1 MSRHKLSWLIVAAA
15 AVLLIGSTGCSFV
28 SSLSSSVQPAP
39 ASSQFGVLDE
49 AWQILQQDYV
59 DPSKLD
65 ATKLSHGAVK
75 GMMDALH
82 DPYSAYMEP
91 SVYQTQLDSLQGKL
105 HGIGA
110 SVAVK
115 DGKLTVVAPMPGSP
129 AEKAGIKPDDQI
141 LKINDQTVDGLSLA
155 EAVLKIQG
163 APGTSV
169 NLSVLHSG
177 DKEPVS
183 MTIVR
188 AEITVKSVS
197 LKMVKDNYAL
207 IRISTFSDTTGQE
220 MVDVLRS
227 MPPDAAGIVLDL
239 RNNPGGSLSAVV
251 AVASQFLK
259 EGVVVNVVDNQG
271 RRSDQKVRPGGL
283 ATQIPMIVLA
293 NQNSAS
299 GSEVLSGALQ
309 DYGRAKLAG
318 TKTYGKGSVNQF
330 RKLSDG
336 SAIYLTIA
344 RWLTPYGRPIE
355 GTGLTP
361 DFPSDLQGDD
371 LVNWGIDYLK
381 TGVPGP
387 ASAKATLGMWR

>member
-1 MSRHKLSWLIVAAA
+1 MSRNKVFWLIVAAA
-15 AVLLIGSTGCSFV
+15 ALLLIGSTACSFV
-28 SSLSSSVQPAP
+28 SDITNSVQQAP
-39 ASSQFGVLDE
+39 TSSAFGVVDE

-65 ATKLSHGAVK
+65 SAKLSHGAVK
-75 GMMDALH
+75 GMMEALH
-82 DPYSAYMEP
+82 DPYSAYLEP
-91 SVYQTQLDSLQGKL
+91 NVYQTQVDSLQGKL

-110 SVAVK
+110 SVSVR
-115 DGKLTVVAPMPGSP
+115 DGKLIVVAPMPGSP

-141 LKINDQTVDGLSLA
+141 LKINSESVDGLNLA

-163 APGTSV
+163 PPGTSV
-169 NLSVLHSG
+169 ELSVLHAG

-188 AEITVKSVS
+188 AEINVKSVS
-197 LKMVKDNYAL
+197 LKMVRDNYAL
-207 IRISTFSDTTGQE
+207 IKISSFTDTTGSE
-220 MVDVLRS
+220 LLEALRS
-227 MPPDAAGIVLDL
+227 MPTDAAGIVLDL

-259 EGVVVNVVDNQG
+259 DGVVVNVVDNQG
-271 RRSDQKVRPGGL
+271 RKSDQKVKLGGI
-283 ATQIPMIVLA
+283 AIEVPMIVLA

-344 RWLTPYGRPIE
+344 RWLTPLGRPIE
-355 GTGLTP
+355 GIGLTP
-361 DFPSDLQGDD
+361 DFMSDLLGDD

-381 TGVPGP
+381 TGVPSP
-387 ASAKATLGMWR
+387 TSAKA